1 MCNDRQLQLLLLE
14 SFADSGQHYG
24 YVCFE
29 IWKEEGVGFFF
40 FSFLIENP
48 RHGTCYIWCILCMLV
63 FHYNPHAQS
72 FVLKSEAVFVG
83 DLR

>member
-24 YVCFE
+24 YMSAL
-29 IWKEEGVGFFF
+29 KYGKKRGFFF
-40 FSFLIENP
+40 FLIENP
-48 RHGTCYIWCILCMLV
+48 RHGTCYIWCILCMLI
-63 FHYNPHAQS
+63 FRYNPHAQS

>member
-40 FSFLIENP
+40 FFFLIENP